1 MKKSGAMVVKR
12 IFVKVFGFSDVER
25 HALNSI
31 FRLSEDRPLA
41 YAPWTA
47 AAPYAA
53 EVVLIDGKSW
63 EAALEL
69 ANPAHD
75 ALTLIWVGDNAPAK
89 ASLVI
94 SRPLQW
100 SAVIE
105 RVDQLLA
112 FPSLRVVPAGGAED
126 DVDLDRLSEGGALS
140 DPDQDVEVQVVTAP
154 LPLKSLAAEAKHPH
168 VLVIDA
174 NPEARFYLR
183 AKLAATGLPQVD
195 EAATSAEAL
204 RCLQN
209 RVYKMVLLDLDLPD
223 SASWQ
228 LVKQI
233 GSARPAIEVLIL
245 TGSKLSRLDAVRG
258 WFAGARGSLRK
269 PLDPVKL
276 NALLRS
282 VT

>member
-1 MKKSGAMVVKR
+1 MKKSDAMVVKR

-41 YAPWTA
+41 YAPWTS

-53 EVVLIDGKSW
+53 EVVLIDGQSW

-69 ANPAHD
+69 ANPGND
-75 ALTLIWVGDNAPAK
+75 ALTLIWVGDNAPAR
-89 ASLVI
+89 ASLAI
-94 SRPLQW
+94 ARPLKW

-112 FPSLRVVPAGGAED
+112 FPIVRITPGGGAEHD
-126 DVDLDRLSEGGALS
+126 IDLDRLSEAFAVPGA
-140 DPDQDVEVQVVTAP
+140 DQDTERQAVTAP
-154 LPLKSLAAEAKHPH
+154 LPLKPLAADSTHPQ
-168 VLVIDA
+168 VLLIDA
-174 NPEARFYLR
+174 DPEARFYLR
-183 AKLAATGLPQVD
+183 AKLATAGLAQVD
-195 EAATSAEAL
+195 EAASSAEAL
-204 RCLQN
+204 LRLQN
-209 RVYKMVLLDLDLPD
+209 CVYKMVLLDLDLPD
-223 SASWQ
+223 SAGWQ

-233 GSARPAIEVLIL
+233 RSAGPAIEVLIL
-245 TGSKLSRLDAVRG
+245 TGSRLSRLDAMRG

-269 PLDPVKL
+269 PFDPVKL

>member
-1 MKKSGAMVVKR
+1 MKKMDVGVVKR
-12 IFVKVFGFSDVER
+12 IFVKVFGFSDMER
-25 HALNSI
+25 HALNTI
-31 FRLSEDRPLA
+31 FRLSEHRPLA
-41 YAPWTA
+41 YAPWNK

-63 EAALEL
+63 EAAMEL

-75 ALTLIWVGDNAPAK
+75 ALTLIWVGDNAPAR
-89 ASLVI
+89 ASLAI
-94 SRPLQW
+94 ARPLQW

-112 FPSLRVVPAGGAED
+112 FPIVRMAPGGGAED
-126 DVDLDRLSEGGALS
+126 DVDLDRLSEAHALS
-140 DPDQDVEVQVVTAP
+140 DFDQDAEAQAVTAP
-154 LPLKSLAAEAKHPH
+154 LPLQPLAADPDHPH

-174 NPEARFYLR
+174 NPEARFYWR
-183 AKLAATGLPQVD
+183 AKLATAGLPRVD

-204 RCLQN
+204 LCLRN
-209 RVYKMVLLDLDLPD
+209 RVYKLVLLDLDLPD
-223 SASWQ
+223 FASWQ

-233 GSARPAIEVLIL
+233 GSSRPAIEVLIL
-245 TGSKLSRLDAVRG
+245 TGSKLSRLDAMRG
-258 WFAGARGSLRK
+258 RFAGARSSLRK